1 MKKHEDEKP
10 HVAKPH
16 AEPTVKNI
24 TPEEF
29 RIQKLELA
37 LEYLKENA
45 VQGNVNHVKFIEGAL
60 AK

>member
-1 MKKHEDEKP
+1 MKKHEDEKT
-10 HVAKPH
+10 HVVKAP
-16 AEPTVKNI
+16 EPTKHV